1 MYVSIVYLGDT
12 FKIYNGPY
20 QPSILL
26 DADFFITPLEE
37 GIQTV
42 KFRDTFETSSD
53 LLSYNYNDSGFETV
67 TSLPRT
73 INFNAILRYTFNY
86 TTATDQFVGVEVRMR
101 SGRPLVMWLND
112 ITIINS
118 PKNISSDHT
127 QWVRFLLPAT
137 FLVEGRNV
145 LSLRL
150 ANDDFSFDCKAR
162 LLRSMFFSDRW
173 EKPSS
178 MNDIELFEAS
188 KLKPYT
194 FRPVWGSKTVDY
206 SFDHNSVV
214 ALTQFCLIARD
225 LASLTP
231 RFQLGRKNPYQSLVF
246 FDTDAYTSVI
256 TGPDRSIYCYN
267 LNTPVFANSFTC
279 TFRVDSY
286 GSKSYEV
293 MGILHNSHSV
303 MREESNRYPTT
314 TFDRVTTRTC
324 VFPYSAESILDFS
337 LLDSEYQKAVD
348 SVGVTVNST
357 SGELCVD
364 IGVSESVDLY
374 VGVFGSLGYK
384 YVPITVIRSMRD
396 CLVNSTTLIH
406 ETERVYDGEC
416 SDGYTGPMYQVC
428 ENGTFVPSWSDCIRI
443 PPSPFSYSVS
453 PVYYVSQEIT
463 LSPNTTYNVD
473 SFSVRPSLPSGLVLN
488 ERTGVISG
496 APQGPNGT
504 FPLTVT
510 AMNDGGI
517 AETSLTLTLLYL
529 SCNYNGAFI
538 PSGNRVY
545 TRACVGGT
553 GSVYLVCNNGVMS
566 SEQTDEC
573 SEPLPFAYTVAS
585 VYYIGEELSLSP
597 NATYEGLT
605 YGVQPSLPSGLNL
618 DSFTGV
624 ISGTPQGP
632 NGTYPLTVTATNDGG
647 VAEAFFTLDILY
659 PPCEY
664 NDELIP
670 SGDRVYTRNC
680 VGSTEQVYRVCEN
693 GELSVEYLDE
703 CSEPSPFA
711 YSPSPVYY
719 IGEELSLT
727 PNTTYNGISYGVQP
741 SLPSGLG
748 LNPSTGVITG
758 TPQGPNETY
767 LLTVTAT
774 NDGGEAAT
782 SFTLTILYP
791 PCSYE
796 DASIPSGDRVY
807 TRNCVGSTEQVYRVC
822 ENGELSVEYL
832 DECSEPS
839 PFAYSPSPVYYIGE
853 ELSLTP
859 NTTYNGISYGVQP
872 SLPSGLGLN
881 PSTGV
886 ISGTPSG
893 PNETYLL
900 TVTATNDGGEAAT
913 SFTLNILYPPCSYND
928 ASIPSGD
935 RVYTRDCIGSSG
947 RVYRVCENGVLSS
960 ENVEECSEPSPFAFT
975 LSSFV
980 TASGELTLT
989 PVFTDANVGV
999 SFSVQPS
1006 LPAGLSLDSAT
1017 GVITGSS
1024 DVTGTYPLTVTASND
1039 GGETT
1044 TTFALA
1050 LASSLVAPDAPVFLV
1065 VYGCPAGYAGHRLHF
1080 SQEFDSDLTGGC
1092 SFQFADSFLYHTKPV
1107 YTLFVPMRVEL
1118 NHAEVFDTFSIS
1130 PALPAGV
1137 SFDNTTGLVEGV
1149 WREPDNRTFTISATS
1164 SIDVQRVTLSL
1175 SFQYPMC
1182 KGENG
1187 AEMSFGEEWSVKCF
1201 AWSFIGLKNQKC
1213 VVGNDGVVLEDLP
1226 NSCVGMHAGIFGAVL
1241 LVCVVIIIVVLMAMS
1256 LHPKV
1261 KVTIGDVYV
1270 LRVCSLTLFS
1280 SFCAMAL

>member
-1 MYVSIVYLGDT
+1 MTAESASASQITLKLTLKSIVDRYTPAVYARINNAANETVYGPSQITNNPISVSVNRGLYSLWLDGPGVDNNCTDPNPYHGNCFKDKSMIVSIAYFGDT

-42 KFRDTFETSSD
+42 KFRVTSDTSND

-73 INFNAILRYTFNY
+73 IQFNATLRYTFNY
-86 TTATDQFVGVEVRMR
+86 TTTTDQFVGVEVRMR
-101 SGRPLVMWLND
+101 SGRSLVMWLND
-112 ITIINS
+112 IIIDS
-118 PKNISSDHT
+118 PKDILSDHT

-145 LSLRL
+145 LSLWL
-150 ANDDFSFDCKAR
+150 AKEKKENVFSFDCKAR

-178 MNDIELFEAS
+178 KNDIELFEAS

-214 ALTQFCLIARD
+214 ALTQFCLIAHD

-231 RFQLGRKNPYQSLVF
+231 QFQLGRKNPDQSLVF

-279 TFRVDSY
+279 VFRASSY
-286 GSKSYEV
+286 GSRSYEV

-303 MREESNRYPTT
+303 MREESNRYPTM

-324 VFPYSAESILDFS
+324 VSPYSAESILDFS
-337 LLDSEYQKAVD
+337 LLDSEYQKVVD

-428 ENGTFVPSWSDCIRI
+428 ENGTLVPSWSDCVRI
-443 PPSPFSYSVS
+443 PPSPFSYSPS

-647 VAEAFFTLDILY
+647 EAATSFTLSILY

-664 NDELIP
+664 NNELIP

-719 IGEELSLT
+719 IGEELSL
-727 PNTTYNGISYGVQP
+727 
-741 SLPSGLG
+741 
-748 LNPSTGVITG
+748 
-758 TPQGPNETY
+758 
-767 LLTVTAT
+767 A
-774 NDGGEAAT
+774 
-782 SFTLTILYP
+782 
-791 PCSYE
+791 
-796 DASIPSGDRVY
+796 
-807 TRNCVGSTEQVYRVC
+807 
-822 ENGELSVEYL
+822 
-832 DECSEPS
+832 
-839 PFAYSPSPVYYIGE
+839 
-853 ELSLTP
+853 P

-913 SFTLNILYPPCSYND
+913 SFTLTILYPPCSYED

-935 RVYTRDCIGSSG
+935 RVYTRNCVGSSG

-960 ENVEECSEPSPFAFT
+960 ENVEECSEPSPFVFT

-1006 LPAGLSLDSAT
+1006 LPTGLSLDSAT

-1187 AEMSFGEEWSVKCF
+1187 AEMNFGEEWSVKCF

-1261 KVTIGDVYV
+1261 KVTIGDIYV

>member
-1 MYVSIVYLGDT
+1 MSYCIGLGLEEDADNGLGDSAVVPMTAESASASQITLKLTLKSIADRYTPAVYARINNAANETVYGPSLITNNPISVSVNRGLYSLWLDGPGVDNNCTDPNPYHGNCFKDKSMIVSIVYLGDT

-42 KFRDTFETSSD
+42 KFRVTSDTSND

-73 INFNAILRYTFNY
+73 IQFNATLRYTFNY
-86 TTATDQFVGVEVRMR
+86 TTATDQFVGVEVRMK
-101 SGRPLVMWLND
+101 SGSFLVMWLND
-112 ITIINS
+112 IIIDS
-118 PKNISSDHT
+118 PKDISWDPT

-150 ANDDFSFDCKAR
+150 AKKKKENDFSFDCKAR

-178 MNDIELFEAS
+178 KNDIELFEAS

-225 LASLTP
+225 LTLLTP
-231 RFQLGRKNPYQSLVF
+231 QFQLGRKNPDQSLGY

-279 TFRVDSY
+279 VFRVNSY
-286 GSKSYEV
+286 GSRSYEV

-303 MREESNRYPTT
+303 MREESNRYPIM

-337 LLDSEYQKAVD
+337 LLDSEYQKVVD

-384 YVPITVIRSMRD
+384 YVPITVIRSMQD

-428 ENGTFVPSWSDCIRI
+428 ENGTFVPSWSDCVRI
-443 PPSPFSYSVS
+443 PPSPFSYSPS

-473 SFSVRPSLPSGLVLN
+473 SYSVRPSLPSGLVLN
-488 ERTGVISG
+488 ERTGVILG

-510 AMNDGGI
+510 AINDGGI

-545 TRACVGGT
+545 TRECVGGT
-553 GSVYLVCNNGVMS
+553 GNVYLVCNNGVMS

-605 YGVQPSLPSGLNL
+605 YGVQPSLPSGMNL

-719 IGEELSLT
+719 IGEELSL
-727 PNTTYNGISYGVQP
+727 
-741 SLPSGLG
+741 
-748 LNPSTGVITG
+748 
-758 TPQGPNETY
+758 
-767 LLTVTAT
+767 A
-774 NDGGEAAT
+774 
-782 SFTLTILYP
+782 
-791 PCSYE
+791 
-796 DASIPSGDRVY
+796 
-807 TRNCVGSTEQVYRVC
+807 
-822 ENGELSVEYL
+822 
-832 DECSEPS
+832 
-839 PFAYSPSPVYYIGE
+839 
-853 ELSLTP
+853 P

-913 SFTLNILYPPCSYND
+913 SFTLNILYPPCEYND

-947 RVYRVCENGVLSS
+947 RIYRVCENGVLSS
-960 ENVEECSEPSPFAFT
+960 ENVEECSEPSPFVFT

-1006 LPAGLSLDSAT
+1006 LPTGLSLDSAT

-1050 LASSLVAPDAPVFLV
+1050 LASSLVVPDAPVFLV

-1187 AEMSFGEEWSVKCF
+1187 AEMNFGEEWSVKCF

>member
-1 MYVSIVYLGDT
+1 MIVSIAYFGDT

-42 KFRDTFETSSD
+42 KFRVTSDTSND

-73 INFNAILRYTFNY
+73 IHFNAILRYTFNY
-86 TTATDQFVGVEVRMR
+86 TTTTDQFVGVEVRMR
-101 SGRPLVMWLND
+101 SGRSLVMWLND
-112 ITIINS
+112 IIIDS
-118 PKNISSDHT
+118 PKDILSDHT

-150 ANDDFSFDCKAR
+150 AKEKKENDFSFDCKAR

-337 LLDSEYQKAVD
+337 LLDSEYQRADD
-348 SVGVTVNST
+348 SVGVTVDST

-664 NDELIP
+664 NDEL
-670 SGDRVYTRNC
+670 
-680 VGSTEQVYRVCEN
+680 
-693 GELSVEYLDE
+693 
-703 CSEPSPFA
+703 
-711 YSPSPVYY
+711 
-719 IGEELSLT
+719 
-727 PNTTYNGISYGVQP
+727 
-741 SLPSGLG
+741 
-748 LNPSTGVITG
+748 
-758 TPQGPNETY
+758 
-767 LLTVTAT
+767 
-774 NDGGEAAT
+774 
-782 SFTLTILYP
+782 
-791 PCSYE
+791 
-796 DASIPSGDRVY
+796 IPSGDRVY

>member
-1 MYVSIVYLGDT
+1 MSYCIGLGLEEDADNDLGDSAVVPMTAESASASQITLKLTLKSIVDRYTPAVYARINNAANETVYGPSQVTNNPISVSVNRGLYSLWLDGPGVDNNCTDPNPYHGNCFKDKSMIVSIAYFGDT

-42 KFRDTFETSSD
+42 KFRVTSDTSND

-73 INFNAILRYTFNY
+73 IQFNATLRYTFNY
-86 TTATDQFVGVEVRMR
+86 TTTTDQFVGVEVRMR
-101 SGRPLVMWLND
+101 SGRSLVMWLND
-112 ITIINS
+112 IIIDS
-118 PKNISSDHT
+118 PKDILSDHT

-150 ANDDFSFDCKAR
+150 AKEKKENVFSFDCKAR

-293 MGILHNSHSV
+293 MGILHNSQSV
-303 MREESNRYPTT
+303 MREESNRYPIM
-314 TFDRVTTRTC
+314 TFDRVATRTC
-324 VFPYSAESILDFS
+324 VSPYSAESILDFS

-428 ENGTFVPSWSDCIRI
+428 ENGTLVPSWSDCVRI
-443 PPSPFSYSVS
+443 PPSPFSYSPS

-719 IGEELSLT
+719 IGEELSLA

-748 LNPSTGVITG
+748 LNPSTGVIT
-758 TPQGPNETY
+758 
-767 LLTVTAT
+767 
-774 NDGGEAAT
+774 
-782 SFTLTILYP
+782 
-791 PCSYE
+791 
-796 DASIPSGDRVY
+796 
-807 TRNCVGSTEQVYRVC
+807 
-822 ENGELSVEYL
+822 
-832 DECSEPS
+832 
-839 PFAYSPSPVYYIGE
+839 
-853 ELSLTP
+853 
-859 NTTYNGISYGVQP
+859 
-872 SLPSGLGLN
+872 
-881 PSTGV
+881 
-886 ISGTPSG
+886 GTPSG

-960 ENVEECSEPSPFAFT
+960 ENVEECSEPSPFVFT

-1050 LASSLVAPDAPVFLV
+1050 LASSLMAPDAPVFLV

-1187 AEMSFGEEWSVKCF
+1187 AEMNFGEEWSVKCF

>member
-1 MYVSIVYLGDT
+1 MSYCIGLGLEEDADNDLGDSAVVPMTAESASASQITLKLTLKSIVDRYTPAVYARINNAANETVYGPSQITNNPISVSVNRGLYSLWLDGPGVDNNCTDPNPYHGNCFKDKSMIVSIAYFGDT

-42 KFRDTFETSSD
+42 KFRVTSDTSND

-73 INFNAILRYTFNY
+73 IQFNAILRYTFNY
-86 TTATDQFVGVEVRMR
+86 TTTTDQFVGVEVRMR
-101 SGRPLVMWLND
+101 SGRSLVMWLND
-112 ITIINS
+112 IIIDS
-118 PKNISSDHT
+118 PKDILSDHT

-150 ANDDFSFDCKAR
+150 AKEKKENDFSFDCKAR

-428 ENGTFVPSWSDCIRI
+428 ENGTLVPSWSDCVRI
-443 PPSPFSYSVS
+443 PPSPFSYSPS

-719 IGEELSLT
+719 IGEELSLA

-758 TPQGPNETY
+758 TPQGPNGTY

-782 SFTLTILYP
+782 SFTL
-791 PCSYE
+791 
-796 DASIPSGDRVY
+796 D
-807 TRNCVGSTEQVYRVC
+807 
-822 ENGELSVEYL
+822 
-832 DECSEPS
+832 
-839 PFAYSPSPVYYIGE
+839 
-853 ELSLTP
+853 
-859 NTTYNGISYGVQP
+859 
-872 SLPSGLGLN
+872 
-881 PSTGV
+881 
-886 ISGTPSG
+886 
-893 PNETYLL
+893 
-900 TVTATNDGGEAAT
+900 
-913 SFTLNILYPPCSYND
+913 ILYPPCSYND

-935 RVYTRDCIGSSG
+935 RVYTRDCVGSSG
-947 RVYRVCENGVLSS
+947 RVYRVCENGVLSA

-1006 LPAGLSLDSAT
+1006 LPTGLSLDSAT